1 MTNYLTDFLSL
12 NRVSSNLTADIVLS
26 APYTMPIRYAIPADE
41 PAICALCTTA
51 FFDEG
56 LFGSCIH
63 PYRRQYPDDV
73 QIFWHETIRKYFATR
88 GDLIIVTTRTEKDE
102 EKIAGVAVWQRQ
114 GDDEGAKKAKEEWVD
129 HGENPLRRPDDGSVL

>member
-1 MTNYLTDFLSL
+1 
-12 NRVSSNLTADIVLS
+12 
-26 APYTMPIRYAIPADE
+26 MPIRYAIPADE
-41 PAICALCTTA
+41 PAISALCTTA